1 MSAQVLFHQS
11 RIKFS
16 VYFFFSKCEHDI
28 ILNLSMVDIFFI
40 ESNIGNYIFHW
51 QKCKTHF
58 RILNFP
64 TLNLEFFSKIK
75 FLLTECYIN
84 FHNLES

>member
-1 MSAQVLFHQS
+1 
-11 RIKFS
+11 
-16 VYFFFSKCEHDI
+16 
-28 ILNLSMVDIFFI
+28 MVDIFFI
-40 ESNIGNYIFHW
+40 ESNIGRVEEKTKGARKDICSDTNYIFHW

-75 FLLTECYIN
+75 ILLT
-84 FHNLES
+84 